1 MRTQTSALFI
11 TLLFSSIITGC
22 ASTYIDAG
30 GRLHFAPPKSQ
41 MELLIEREPC
51 CKHFWEITYEKIELD
66 KPYDYEINNILPA
79 YEFDSGKSYVI
90 GLEIPT
96 YYKSIKLEID
106 SYFDNNLFYPN
117 ITILDDRY
125 YVIKSVSHKSIK
137 YENTKKFS
145 SAYLS
150 GYFDINETEDTA
162 KYILIYTTDELQK
175 YRLIVNPGSRAGY
188 DMHAGPEGKIRINL
202 KSN

>member
-1 MRTQTSALFI
+1 M
-11 TLLFSSIITGC
+11 
-22 ASTYIDAG
+22 
-30 GRLHFAPPKSQ
+30 
-41 MELLIEREPC
+41 
-51 CKHFWEITYEKIELD
+51 YEKIELD
-66 KPYDYEINNILPA
+66 VSYDFEISNILPA

-96 YYKSIKLEID
+96 YYKSLKLEIN

-117 ITILDDRY
+117 ITILDDHY

-137 YENTKKFS
+137 YENVKKFG

-150 GYFDINETEDTA
+150 GYFDINETEDSA

-175 YRLIVNPGSRAGY
+175 FRIIVNPGSRSGY
-188 DMHAGPEGKIRINL
+188 DVHAGPEGKIRINL
-202 KSN
+202 KSD